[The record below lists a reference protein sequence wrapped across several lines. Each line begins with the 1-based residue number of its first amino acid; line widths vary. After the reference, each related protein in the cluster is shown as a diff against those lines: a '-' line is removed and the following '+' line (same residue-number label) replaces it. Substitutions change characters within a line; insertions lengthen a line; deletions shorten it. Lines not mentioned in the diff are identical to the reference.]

1 MREESRNSKIDAA
14 STNARLKA
22 AQQELELLKEREAAR
37 RAEVRLQSLQDEELG
52 STFQRASIESQRGIP
67 LNRGRAVDRDRALIG
82 ASRISPSPDA
92 QSRNIDSYFTR
103 GTGSD
108 EYATTKSS
116 TAAASS
122 TLGGLNGEAKKEKE
136 KYAQTH
142 PTSSSTPPR
151 RPHYSLPSTA
161 PMSTNASASTS
172 APVRAAPSRR
182 MQSKDRIVASQGRS
196 ASTNRN
202 NDYITSS
209 GDRASSDSEV
219 NEKCMNTKK
228 HSPKKENDR
237 NRERNEIASSRL
249 LLPAPSAAAQYFSD
263 SELQHYEKH
272 STSSSARLM
281 RSSEAPGPSRQ
292 QHQAATTTYPPR
304 PPPLGTSEK
313 LTEKYSLN
321 FPDTSIRKRSDA
333 ALPNGTSSLR
343 FDDFASSSSSHDGRS
358 ISAAMEPSKDG
369 SPQSTMQGRAELLY
383 SKNRASREVSEP
395 TAAATV
401 TATPITSDRLTPDK
415 VGGKGTNSAL
425 TQRRDHEVLRSD
437 RLQSMYERVTSSAAP
452 SIWCD
457 SDSSESD
464 DSDS

>member
-1 MREESRNSKIDAA
+1 MREEARNSKVDAA

-37 RAEVRLQSLQDEELG
+37 RAEVRLQSLQDGELG
-52 STFQRASIESQRGIP
+52 STFQRVSIESQGGISLDRGM
-67 LNRGRAVDRDRALIG
+67 AVDRDRALTK

-92 QSRNIDSYFTR
+92 QSRNIDNYFSR
-103 GTGSD
+103 GPGRE

-122 TLGGLNGEAKKEKE
+122 TMGGLNNEAKNEKQ
-136 KYAQTH
+136 KHAQTH

-151 RPHYSLPSTA
+151 RPHYSVPTSAPLST
-161 PMSTNASASTS
+161 SASASTS
-172 APVRAAPSRR
+172 APVRAALSRR
-182 MQSKDRIVASQGRS
+182 MQSKDRIVLSQGRS
-196 ASTNRN
+196 ASANRN

-219 NEKCMNTKK
+219 NEKSMNTKK
-228 HSPKKENDR
+228 LSPKKENDR
-237 NRERNEIASSRL
+237 NRERNEVASSRL
-249 LLPAPSAAAQYFSD
+249 LLPTPSAAAQYFSD

-281 RSSEAPGPSRQ
+281 RSSEAPVASRQ
-292 QHQAATTTYPPR
+292 QHQTVTTTYPPR

-313 LTEKYSLN
+313 LTEKNSLN
-321 FPDTSIRKRSDA
+321 FPETSIRKRSDA

-343 FDDFASSSSSHDGRS
+343 FDNFASSSSSRDGRS
-358 ISAAMEPSKDG
+358 TSAAMEQGKEG
-369 SPQSTMQGRAELLY
+369 SRQSSMQDRAELLY
-383 SKNRASREVSEP
+383 SKNRASREVSET

-401 TATPITSDRLTPDK
+401 TATLIISDRLIPDK
-415 VGGKGTNSAL
+415 VGENGTNSAL
-425 TQRRDHEVLRSD
+425 TRRRDYEVLRSD

-452 SIWCD
+452 SIWRD

-464 DSDS
+464 DSYS

>member
-1 MREESRNSKIDAA
+1 MREEARNSKADAA

-37 RAEVRLQSLQDEELG
+37 RAEIRLQSLQDGELG
-52 STFQRASIESQRGIP
+52 STFQRVSIESQGGLP
-67 LNRGRAVDRDRALIG
+67 LDRGRAVGRDRALVT

-92 QSRNIDSYFTR
+92 QSRNIDNYFSR
-103 GTGSD
+103 GTGRD
-108 EYATTKSS
+108 EYATTKAS

-122 TLGGLNGEAKKEKE
+122 TMGGLDSEAKKEKE
-136 KYAQTH
+136 RHAQTH
-142 PTSSSTPPR
+142 PTSSSTPSR

-161 PMSTNASASTS
+161 PLSTSASTS
-172 APVRAAPSRR
+172 APVRVAPSRR

-196 ASTNRN
+196 ASAKRN

-219 NEKCMNTKK
+219 NEKSLNTKRR
-228 HSPKKENDR
+228 SPKKEN
-237 NRERNEIASSRL
+237 NSNKERNEVASSRL
-249 LLPAPSAAAQYFSD
+249 LLPTPSAAAQYFSD

-281 RSSEAPGPSRQ
+281 RSFEVPVVSRQ
-292 QHQAATTTYPPR
+292 QHQTATTTYPPR

-313 LTEKYSLN
+313 LTEKHSLN
-321 FPDTSIRKRSDA
+321 FPETSIRKRNDV
-333 ALPNGTSSLR
+333 ALPNCTSSLR
-343 FDDFASSSSSHDGRS
+343 FDDIASSSSSRDARN

-369 SPQSTMQGRAELLY
+369 NRQSSMQDRVELLY
-383 SKNRASREVSEP
+383 SKNRASREVSET
-395 TAAATV
+395 TAAATA
-401 TATPITSDRLTPDK
+401 TATPITSDRLTSDK
-415 VGGKGTNSAL
+415 VSGKVTISAL
-425 TQRRDHEVLRSD
+425 SRRRANEVLRSD

-452 SIWCD
+452 SIWRD